1 MPRSPFHLRLGPK
14 GGAERRVGTLS
25 GTLWDATRS
34 LNRIDAELRRRLE
47 KSGYGRS
54 GFPEHYDRYRPRP
67 PAALLELLP
76 RLAGVERPQLVV
88 DLGSGTGLSTRFWA
102 EQAEQVVGVEP
113 NEAMRTYAEEATDA
127 SNIRYLAGSSY
138 ETGLPEACT
147 DLVTASQSLQWMRP
161 ESVFPE
167 IGRIL
172 RPGGVFCAYQ
182 YFVIQTP
189 LWAPEAE
196 WERVLAR
203 KRELRASLGLDANT
217 PVWPVS
223 RERLE
228 QSGEFRCTR
237 ELVLHSIES
246 GDGDRLVGLALS
258 EGTMTTLLD
267 AGASEEDVGL
277 DRLRI
282 VAQRMREPV
291 PWWIG
296 YQVWIGLK

>member
-1 MPRSPFHLRLGPK
+1 M
-14 GGAERRVGTLS
+14 
-25 GTLWDATRS
+25 
-34 LNRIDAELRRRLE
+34 
-47 KSGYGRS
+47 
-54 GFPEHYDRYRPRP
+54 
-67 PAALLELLP
+67 LP

-113 NEAMRTYAEEATDA
+113 NAAMRTYAEATDA

-138 ETGLPEACT
+138 ETGLPEACA

-172 RPGGVFCAYQ
+172 RSGGVFCAYQ